1 MQMILQVVQTGLP
14 AVQAI
19 FQSVFD
25 AIGGVISGF
34 QEVLSGII
42 QFITGVFS
50 GDWSAAWNGIKSI
63 FSGVW
68 EGIKSIA
75 KGVIDGISHAVS
87 GVIDGISK
95 VKETIGGVGGKV
107 ASALHIPGFAKGS
120 TNTPDTFIA
129 GENGPELI
137 TNAPG
142 RTVYTAQQTRG
153 ILNAQNQARN
163 TAAAVQAAGVT
174 NITNNNAP
182 ENVPG
187 VSAPELRS
195 TTGQRSVTVTINNN
209 PTIHVD
215 GDKPGDLEEKLEEN
229 NRRLLQQVKDL
240 LDKRDDDERRSVY
253 A

>member
-1 MQMILQVVQTGLP
+1 M
-14 AVQAI
+14 
-19 FQSVFD
+19 
-25 AIGGVISGF
+25 
-34 QEVLSGII
+34 SGII
-42 QFITGVFS
+42 QFITGVFT
-50 GDWSAAWNGIKSI
+50 GNWSAAWNGIKSI
-63 FSGVW
+63 FSGIW

-75 KGVIDGISHAVS
+75 TGVINTISSAVN
-87 GVIDGISK
+87 GVVSGISK
-95 VKETIGGVGGKV
+95 VKESIGGVGGKI
-107 ASALHIPGFAKGS
+107 AKTLHIPGFAKGS
-120 TNTPDTFIA
+120 KNTPDTFIA

-142 RTVYTAQQTRG
+142 RTVYTAQQTQG
-153 ILNAQNQARN
+153 ILKAQNLAGS
-163 TAAAVQAAGVT
+163 TAAAVQAAKVT
-174 NITNNNAP
+174 NITNNNAT

-195 TTGQRSVTVTINNN
+195 GAGQSSITVTINNN
-209 PTIHVD
+209 PVINVD

>member
-1 MQMILQVVQTGLP
+1 MFNTIGGIIS
-14 AVQAI
+14 AVQ
-19 FQSVFD
+19 Q
-25 AIGGVISGF
+25 
-34 QEVLSGII
+34 VLSGII
-42 QFITGVFS
+42 QFISGVFS
-50 GDWSAAWNGIKSI
+50 GNWSQAWEGIKSI

-68 EGIKSIA
+68 DGILSIC
-75 KGVIDGISHAVS
+75 KGVINGITGAVNVVIRGLNSLKVPDWVPGIGGKGIS
-87 GVIDGISK
+87 
-95 VKETIGGVGGKV
+95 
-107 ASALHIPGFAKGS
+107 IPEIPQLAKGS
-120 TNTPDTFIA
+120 KNTPQTFIA
-129 GENGPELI
+129 GEKGPELI

-142 RTVYTAQQTRG
+142 RTVFTAQQTKD
-153 ILNAQNQARN
+153 IFNAQNAAAN